1 MKAAGSHIR
10 AWRPAIPGISEVLHA
25 TFTDFAYPP
34 HTHDGWTLL
43 IVDDGCISYQLARRH
58 YTAYG
63 QTVTLLPPQI
73 PHDGSTVYGSFR
85 KRVLYLETTELDVEL
100 AAVAVDRPALP
111 DLTLHRRIAS
121 LHQSLTEAANDP
133 EPEIRLA
140 FIIERLRRHLG
151 QVPDAE
157 HTGRQRML
165 AHALRDLLD
174 EHFVRGMRLQEAATL
189 LGVNVTHL
197 IRAFSAEFGISPHQ
211 YVIGRRVSLARRLLL
226 AGEPVEQVAGTAGFY
241 DQPHLTRSFRRIV
254 GMTPGQFARSA
265 GRLAPHSGL
274 TGPPAM
280 SGPSTA

>member
-1 MKAAGSHIR
+1 MMAAGSRIR

-43 IVDDGCISYQLARRH
+43 IVDDGCISYQLARRQ

-85 KRVLYLETTELDVEL
+85 KRVLYLETTELDIEL
-100 AAVAVDRPALP
+100 SAVAVDRPALP
-111 DLTLHRRIAS
+111 DPTLHHRIAS
-121 LHQSLTEAANDP
+121 LHQSLTEAANGL
-133 EPEIRLA
+133 ESEIRLA

-151 QVPDAE
+151 QATDAG
-157 HTGRQRML
+157 HTGRQRAL

-174 EHFVRGMRLQEAATL
+174 EHFVRGMRLQEAAAL

-226 AGEPVEQVAGTAGFY
+226 AGEPVEQVAGAAGFY

-254 GMTPGQFARSA
+254 GMTPAQFARSA
-265 GRLAPHSGL
+265 GQLAPH
-274 TGPPAM
+274 PA
-280 SGPSTA
+280 